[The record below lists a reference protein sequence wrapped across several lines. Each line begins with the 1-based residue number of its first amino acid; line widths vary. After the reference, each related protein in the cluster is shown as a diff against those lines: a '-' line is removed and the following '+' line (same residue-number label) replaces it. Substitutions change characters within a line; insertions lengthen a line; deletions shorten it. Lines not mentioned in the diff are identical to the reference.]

1 MNRNYIK
8 EIQSLRGISI
18 FLVFL
23 FHLNQNYFSYGYVG
37 VDIFFVISG
46 FVITKMI
53 YENLIKKEFNLGI
66 FYASRFLRLFPS
78 LFFMVVIVSFLILLT
93 FSAHHTPHQLINTGL
108 FSLAGLSNFYLIFIG
123 NDYFNSF
130 DENIFEH
137 MWSLSIEFQFYIFYP
152 LFILTLFKIFKDKK
166 IYYVY
171 ALSFT
176 ITIFIILNIFFKT
189 NDFYNTS
196 SRISELLI
204 GCLTFF
210 YYRLDKSC
218 IYILMI
224 SLISISIHIF
234 NQNIFFLITSV
245 CFFTSFIILVLKK
258 DKITRTILD
267 NKLLGILGDSSYSIY
282 LWHLPV
288 IYFTSLFFIGIDYYF
303 FSILFT
309 VILST
314 MSYLI
319 IEKNLKQLPSTKKFL
334 AKKIFCTRN
343 GIIFALAGII
353 FLVYQIPS
361 KQKYLIFTDHHTFYK
376 NVLKKIDTMRFPYQI
391 YLDISENINLLNYSY
406 PNNIKD
412 QECHENYD
420 HQVPKGNCFKNSNSK
435 NIIYFFGDSS
445 MLDFYYS
452 YNNLNIQSDKLFATY
467 DNSSFARPILKENKN
482 YKSGDLVTYYNKS
495 HDLVMAPN
503 ITQNLRNNIFDLSKS
518 YKKIFLVLS
527 FNHSFIH
534 KELNH
539 SNKYFKN
546 QEKIYADFANK
557 LPKNVKLIFIKDTP
571 VFKYHELNCITF
583 EKISFTF
590 FNKITNNKCDYT
602 KREVLKKMIY
612 SKKMF
617 DNLREY
623 SNIAFIDLEKYF
635 CDDNLCKFYK
645 TKNSKIFP
653 KKHDKYHISLE
664 ATQDIEKMFNNKLRE
679 IVKSKKE

>member
-1 MNRNYIK
+1 MSHNYIK

-23 FHLNQNYFSYGYVG
+23 FHLNQNYFSYGYIG

-53 YENLIKKEFNLGI
+53 YEKLIKKEFNLGI

-93 FSAHHTPHQLINTGL
+93 FSAHHIPHQLINTGL

-166 IYYVY
+166 NYYVY

-210 YYRLDKSC
+210 YYRLDKSY

-267 NKLLGILGDSSYSIY
+267 NKLLRILGDSSYSIY

-288 IYFTSLFFIGIDYYF
+288 IYFTGLFFIGIDYYF

-309 VILST
+309 LILST

-319 IEKNLKQLPSTKKFL
+319 IEKNLKQLPSTKEFL
-334 AKKIFCTRN
+334 AKKIFCTRT

-361 KQKYLIFTDHHTFYK
+361 KHKYLIFSDHHTFYK
-376 NVLKKIDTMRFPYQI
+376 NVLKKITTMRFPIQI
-391 YLDISENINLLNYSY
+391 YEDISENINLLNYSY
-406 PNNIKD
+406 PNNIKNK
-412 QECHENYD
+412 ECHENYD
-420 HQVPKGNCFKNSNSK
+420 HQIPKGNCFKDNNAK

-452 YNNLNIQSDKLFATY
+452 YNNLNIQSDKLFASY
-467 DNSSFARPILKENKN
+467 DNSSFTKPILKENKN
-482 YKSGDLVTYYNKS
+482 YNNKSGDLVMT
-495 HDLVMAPN
+495 PN
-503 ITQNLRNNIFDLSKS
+503 ITQNFRNNIFDLSKR

-534 KELNH
+534 KQLNH
-539 SNKYFKN
+539 SNKYFEN
-546 QEKIYADFANK
+546 QEKIYADLANK

-571 VFKYHELNCITF
+571 IFKYNTMNCITF

-590 FNKITNNKCDYT
+590 FNKITNNKCDYV

-617 DNLREY
+617 DNLKEY
-623 SNIAFIDLEKYF
+623 SNIAFINLEKYF

-653 KKHDKYHISLE
+653 KKHDKYHMSLE
-664 ATQDIEKMFNNKLRE
+664 ASQDIEKMFNNKLRE